1 MVRIR
6 AFLFSVITLLV
17 SSSVMAGDKP
27 NIIVMVADDLGW
39 ADVGFHGNQ
48 VIETPSLDRIAAEGA
63 QLNRFYTTPICS
75 PTRAALMT
83 GRDPIRLGVAYS
95 TIMPWHNNG
104 IHPEETFLP
113 ELFLDAGYQTAMVGK
128 WHLGHAQQSYH
139 PNARGFEHFYGHLH
153 TEVGFTLPLRA
164 WAARTFSEMVYRLMT
179 RAMKVSCWPTKSV
192 ATLRSE
198 IKRDPFSST
207 CPLLRHTRHSTRQKT
222 CRRSTLTCP
231 MSAASHVA
239 KWPTTHALWRK

>member
-1 MVRIR
+1 MWV
-6 AFLFSVITLLV
+6 F
-17 SSSVMAGDKP
+17 MA
-27 NIIVMVADDLGW
+27 I
-39 ADVGFHGNQ
+39 Q
-48 VIETPSLDRIAAEGA
+48 VIETPRLIGLPLRVRNSIVLHHTDLLADPCG
-63 QLNRFYTTPICS
+63 PHD
-75 PTRAALMT
+75 

-113 ELFLDAGYQTAMVGK
+113 SCFSVPAIRQRWWK

-153 TEVGFTLPLRA
+153 TEVGFYPPFASLGGKDFQRNG
-164 WAARTFSEMVYRLMT
+164 YRLMT
-179 RAMKVSCWPTKSV
+179 RAMKVSYWRTKLV
-192 ATLRSE
+192 ATSWSE
-198 IKRDPFSST
+198 IKHAPFSST
-207 CPLLRHTRHSTRQKT
+207 CRSLRHTRHSTRQKT